1 MTVSALP
8 SLSNLDSLS
17 TQVSTSTSSNTSA
30 AAQPAADT
38 VVQAGSNIAVTSS
51 TASAILATVSIPSGS
66 GSHASPPLS
75 TDTIQLLQDLSTGN
89 FTAAKSDVAKVQLDL
104 QTRQAPV
111 SAAGDSS
118 LNKLLTTLKESLE
131 QGKTGEALNI
141 LTGILSKSN
150 NVSGS
155 IVNTSA

>member
-1 MTVSALP
+1 MTVSAISPLSTSDP
-8 SLSNLDSLS
+8 LSAQVSLSSS
-17 TQVSTSTSSNTSA
+17 STSNSA
-30 AAQPAADT
+30 AQSSTNT
-38 VVQAGSNIAVTSS
+38 VEQAGSNIAVTSS

-111 SAAGDSS
+111 SVGSDSS

-141 LTGILSKSN
+141 LTGILSQSN

>member
-1 MTVSALP
+1 MTVSAITP
-8 SLSNLDSLS
+8 LSNSDPLS
-17 TQVSTSTSSNTSA
+17 TQASLSSSLNSSSASQSAANA
-30 AAQPAADT
+30 AAQ
-38 VVQAGSNIAVTSS
+38 AGSDIAVTSS

-111 SAAGDSS
+111 SAASDSS

-131 QGKTGEALNI
+131 QGKTGEALSI
-141 LTGILSKSN
+141 LTGILSQSS